1 MEWHIQARLPPGL
14 RYGFRKFTNA
24 LRCSLTVLG
33 FVTHNLESCLVAWK
47 MNLRA
52 IDLFC
57 GAGGSSCGARTAG
70 FHLVAGFDAWEVAG
84 KVYSDNFAASRFY
97 HSRLEELDVRE
108 ISKAVGHID
117 LLMASPECT
126 NHSPAKGNRPRCEKS
141 KDTAFQVVRFARAIK
156 PRWIVVENVVS
167 MRKWARYAEFLT
179 DLEALGYFIRQ
190 QVLNAKDFGVP
201 QSRRRLF
208 ITCDREQ
215 EPAPI
220 VLRPREIKGAAHII
234 DQNGT
239 YKYTPLR
246 SKARAKATLQR
257 ANRAICELGAR
268 KPFLIV
274 YYGSDHAG
282 GWQKIGAPLRTI
294 TTIDRFALVKPEA
307 SGHIMRMLQVPEL
320 QRAMGF
326 PQKFKIQ
333 HGTRRDRI
341 RMMGNA
347 VCAPVMRR
355 VVSTLVSGQSER
367 SSG

>member
-1 MEWHIQARLPPGL
+1 
-14 RYGFRKFTNA
+14 
-24 LRCSLTVLG
+24 
-33 FVTHNLESCLVAWK
+33 

-57 GAGGSSCGARTAG
+57 GAGGSSCGARRAG
-70 FHLVAGFDAWEVAG
+70 FQLVAGFDAWEAAG
-84 KVYSDNFAASRFY
+84 KVYSDNFPGSRFY
-97 HSRLEELDVRE
+97 HSKLEELDVRE
-108 ISKAVGHID
+108 ISKAVGHVD

-141 KDTAFQVVRFARAIK
+141 KDTAFQVVRFAQAIK

-167 MRKWARYAEFLT
+167 MRNWSRYAEFLA
-179 DLEALGYFIRQ
+179 DLEALGYSIRQ

-215 EPAPI
+215 DPPPI
-220 VLRPREIKGAAHII
+220 VLRPHKIRVAVHVI

-246 SKARAKATLQR
+246 SKGRARATLQR
-257 ANRAICELGAR
+257 ADRAIRELGNR

-282 GWQKIGAPLRTI
+282 GWQKIDAPLRTI
-294 TTIDRFALVKPEA
+294 TTLDRFALVKPEA

-320 QRAMGF
+320 QRAMGL
-326 PQKFKIQ
+326 PQGFKLQ
-333 HGTRRDRI
+333 HGTRRDRV

-355 VVSTLVSGQSER
+355 VVSALITGQTKR
-367 SSG
+367 SPE

>member
-1 MEWHIQARLPPGL
+1 M
-14 RYGFRKFTNA
+14 KT
-24 LRCSLTVLG
+24 
-33 FVTHNLESCLVAWK
+33 
-47 MNLRA
+47 MDLRA
-52 IDLFC
+52 VDLFC
-57 GAGGSSCGARTAG
+57 GAGGSSAGARAAG
-70 FHLVAGFDAWEVAG
+70 FRIVAAFDAWELAG
-84 KVYSDNFAASRFY
+84 KAYSDNFPEARFY
-97 HSRLEELDVRE
+97 HSKLEDLDASDVAK
-108 ISKAVGHID
+108 SVGNVD

-141 KDTAFQVVRFARAIK
+141 KETAFQVVRFARAIK

-167 MRKWARYAEFLT
+167 MRNWSRYAEFLA
-179 DLEALGYFIRQ
+179 DLEALGYSIRQ

-208 ITCDREQ
+208 IACDREE
-215 EPAPI
+215 EPPPI
-220 VLRPREIKGAAHII
+220 VLRPREIRGAVHVI

-257 ANRAICELGAR
+257 ADRAICELGKR

-282 GWQKIGAPLRTI
+282 GWQKIDAPLRTI
-294 TTIDRFALVKPEA
+294 TTLDRFALVKPEA

-320 QRAMGF
+320 QRAMGL
-326 PQKFKIQ
+326 PQSFKLQ

-355 VVSTLVSGQSER
+355 VVSALVNGRARR
-367 SSG
+367 SLE

>member
-1 MEWHIQARLPPGL
+1 M
-14 RYGFRKFTNA
+14 KT
-24 LRCSLTVLG
+24 
-33 FVTHNLESCLVAWK
+33 
-47 MNLRA
+47 MDLRA
-52 IDLFC
+52 VDLFC
-57 GAGGSSCGARTAG
+57 GAGGSSVGARAAG
-70 FHLVAGFDAWEVAG
+70 FRIVAAFDAWEIAG
-84 KVYSDNFAASRFY
+84 KAYSDNFPEARFY
-97 HSRLEELDVRE
+97 HSKLEELNPSDVAE
-108 ISKAVGHID
+108 SLGKVD
-117 LLMASPECT
+117 LLLASPECT

-167 MRKWARYAEFLT
+167 MRNWSRYSEFLT

-208 ITCDREQ
+208 ITCDREE
-215 EPAPI
+215 EPRPI
-220 VLRPREIKGAAHII
+220 VLRPHKIRGAVHII

-246 SKARAKATLQR
+246 LRSRAKATLQR
-257 ANRAICELGAR
+257 ADRAICELGKS
-268 KPFLIV
+268 KPFLLV

-282 GWQKIGAPLRTI
+282 GWQKIDAPLRTI
-294 TTIDRFALVKPEA
+294 TTLDRFALVKPEA

-320 QRAMGF
+320 QRAMGL
-326 PQKFKIQ
+326 PKSFKLQ
-333 HGTRRDRI
+333 HGTRRDRV

-355 VVSTLVSGQSER
+355 VISTLINGQARR
-367 SSG
+367 SSE

>member
-1 MEWHIQARLPPGL
+1 MD
-14 RYGFRKFTNA
+14 
-24 LRCSLTVLG
+24 
-33 FVTHNLESCLVAWK
+33 
-47 MNLRA
+47 LRA
-52 IDLFC
+52 VDLFC
-57 GAGGSSCGARTAG
+57 GAGGSSAGARAAG
-70 FHLVAGFDAWEVAG
+70 FRLVAAFDAWELAG
-84 KVYSDNFAASRFY
+84 KTYADNFPEARFY
-97 HSRLEELDVRE
+97 HSKLEELDASDVAK
-108 ISKAVGHID
+108 SLGKVD

-167 MRKWARYAEFLT
+167 MRNWSRYAEFLA
-179 DLEALGYFIRQ
+179 DLEVLGYSIRQ

-208 ITCDREQ
+208 ITCDREE
-215 EPAPI
+215 EPAAI
-220 VLRPREIKGAAHII
+220 VLRPRKIRGAVRVI

-239 YKYTPLR
+239 YNYTPLR
-246 SKARAKATLQR
+246 SEERAKATLQR
-257 ANRAICELGAR
+257 ADRAICELGNR

-282 GWQKIGAPLRTI
+282 GWQRIDAPLRTI
-294 TTIDRFALVKPEA
+294 TTLDRFALVKPER

-320 QRAMGF
+320 QRAMGL
-326 PQKFKIQ
+326 PQSFKLQ

-355 VVSTLVSGQSER
+355 VISTLTSGQTRR
-367 SSG
+367 SSE